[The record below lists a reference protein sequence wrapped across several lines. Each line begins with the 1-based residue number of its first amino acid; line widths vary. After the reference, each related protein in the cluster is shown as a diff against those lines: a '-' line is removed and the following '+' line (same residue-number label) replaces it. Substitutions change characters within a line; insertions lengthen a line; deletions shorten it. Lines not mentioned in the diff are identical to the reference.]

1 MCLLSLDRYMREVEL
16 IPSVHAINCAR
27 RRERSLVSFELDA
40 QQAGVCAACSGRT
53 RSSVLMVLS
62 SAAFGGRRR
71 PGSALGIQSNGA
83 YRSAP
88 CYSWGRPPARSS
100 PRMLIVGSEQ
110 ATEPRMSIYISL
122 ESDALGSSSPGPI
135 YKPQPPPSPRRAS
148 FGIGDRESYIHAQRS
163 AVIATSNT
171 PGPRPLPSTFHVQC
185 DSRKNTAPAPSFA
198 GRGRAY
204 SSLRIAAPGDAT
216 APTWGSPRCRSDSR
230 RPTSASFGFGKQER
244 FVDRAGSL
252 TAAAYSLPPPPGK
265 YRCASCVRP
274 AIIMHNALR
283 PCRSSTCSY
292 PLTQNHG
299 YSLPLHHRTG
309 RRWPLGRR
317 SARKARRGPPP
328 RSLELIDTRR
338 RERTLVI
345 DRPDRRI
352 TCPRS
357 AITPLVSRCSRVE
370 STAVA
375 SALAILSVSRSTSNR
390 EMSSRHLVLERTSLD
405 GCPGS
410 AWMWGRKSFMHNTQR
425 YF

>member
-1 MCLLSLDRYMREVEL
+1 
-16 IPSVHAINCAR
+16 
-27 RRERSLVSFELDA
+27 
-40 QQAGVCAACSGRT
+40 
-53 RSSVLMVLS
+53 MVLS

-163 AVIATSNT
+163 AVIATSDT

-230 RPTSASFGFGKQER
+230 RATSASFGFGKQER
-244 FVDRAGSL
+244 FVDHAGSL

-265 YRCASCVRP
+265 YRCASCVVHTNRP

-283 PCRSSTCSY
+283 LCRSSTSSY

-299 YSLPLHHRTG
+299 HSLPWYHRTG

-317 SARKARRGPPP
+317 SARRGRRGPPP

-338 RERTLVI
+338 RGRPLVI
-345 DRPDRRI
+345 ARPARRI

-375 SALAILSVSRSTSNR
+375 SALAILSVSRSTSNP
-390 EMSSRHLVLERTSLD
+390 ETSSRHLVLERMSLD
-405 GCPGS
+405 ASTVSPGS
-410 AWMWGRKSFMHNTQR
+410 AWMGSRKSLHATLSDTFDLCSD
-425 YF
+425 F

>member
-88 CYSWGRPPARSS
+88 C
-100 PRMLIVGSEQ
+100 
-110 ATEPRMSIYISL
+110 
-122 ESDALGSSSPGPI
+122 
-135 YKPQPPPSPRRAS
+135 
-148 FGIGDRESYIHAQRS
+148 
-163 AVIATSNT
+163 
-171 PGPRPLPSTFHVQC
+171 
-185 DSRKNTAPAPSFA
+185 
-198 GRGRAY
+198 
-204 SSLRIAAPGDAT
+204 
-216 APTWGSPRCRSDSR
+216 
-230 RPTSASFGFGKQER
+230 
-244 FVDRAGSL
+244 
-252 TAAAYSLPPPPGK
+252 
-265 YRCASCVRP
+265 
-274 AIIMHNALR
+274 
-283 PCRSSTCSY
+283 
-292 PLTQNHG
+292 
-299 YSLPLHHRTG
+299 
-309 RRWPLGRR
+309 
-317 SARKARRGPPP
+317 
-328 RSLELIDTRR
+328 
-338 RERTLVI
+338 
-345 DRPDRRI
+345 
-352 TCPRS
+352 PRS